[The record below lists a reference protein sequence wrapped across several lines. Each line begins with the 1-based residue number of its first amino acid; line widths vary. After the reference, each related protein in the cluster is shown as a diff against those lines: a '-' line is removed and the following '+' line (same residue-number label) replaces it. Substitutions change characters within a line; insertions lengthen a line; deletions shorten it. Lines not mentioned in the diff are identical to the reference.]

1 MPVNN
6 ASTDGKATMNNER
19 KALVALQ
26 QAYIL
31 LLQMPHG
38 GVRARN
44 QETLCALRDAIVKET
59 GIEAQEVQDSFE
71 SIALQLRMA
80 A

>member
-1 MPVNN
+1 MKEIQ
-6 ASTDGKATMNNER
+6 AFH
-19 KALVALQ
+19 ALT
-26 QAYIL
+26 QAYLL

-44 QETLCALRDAIVKET
+44 QSVLCALRDAIAT
-59 GIEAQEVQDSFE
+59 EAAMAPQEVQDEFE
-71 SIALQLRMA
+71 AQALLQRMA

>member
-1 MPVNN
+1 MP
-6 ASTDGKATMNNER
+6 NER
-19 KALVALQ
+19 KALEVLL
-26 QAYIL
+26 QAYVL

-44 QETLCALRDAIVKET
+44 QAVLCALRDAIVAET
-59 GIEAQEVQDSFE
+59 GHEPQEVQDSFE